1 MGLAF
6 YASPQI
12 LQTRYLCHFLTQGAV
27 CTFNKRHIPGVA
39 DSGSFILEKPGRK
52 LPDNSSSSKFGTIFL
67 PFVALP
73 SESSHR
79 LCTRVAETRKK
90 LPRVVC

>member
-12 LQTRYLCHFLTQGAV
+12 LQTRYLCHFLTQGAI

-79 LCTRVAETRKK
+79 LCTTVAETRKK